1 METPR
6 TLIRA
11 KGLQSLNFDEQR
23 SCVNPDSFDNPE
35 ELGVGWPRTEKSR
48 KEKEI

>member
-1 METPR
+1 MENPR

-23 SCVNPDSFDNPE
+23 SCANPDSLDKPE
-35 ELGVGWPRTEKSR
+35 ELGAGLPCTEKLR